1 MARRRWSLSLTQR
14 LAVVFSA
21 LLLACC
27 GASAWIQIRA
37 SDMHEKEVVQ
47 RLSHDLAGHIA
58 LSASLMD
65 ENGLRPDAVRKLFS
79 QLMGVN
85 PSVEV
90 YLLDNQGRIRGD
102 DAPPGRVRRE
112 RVDLAPVQ
120 RFLDGRPLPI
130 LGDDPR
136 SLDARKV
143 FSAAPLQL
151 PGHAPS
157 GYIYV
162 VLLGE
167 AHDELAARVAA
178 SSVLRTTLWSIALV
192 ALLGLL
198 AGLTAFGLITRPLR
212 RFADALRRFDAN
224 GEPGTQPVSLAEAA
238 LASPSR
244 STATYP
250 CAASPAAERDEIA
263 VLEAT
268 FAQMSAR
275 IGEQWR
281 ELKEQD
287 RQRRELIANLSHDLR
302 TPLTSLHGYLET
314 LALKGA
320 TLAPDERERY
330 LSIALAQSGKV
341 GRLARALFELA
352 RLESGLVQPELE
364 DGSLADLVQDVFAKF
379 ELGAKARE
387 VTLDAR
393 IEPRLP
399 NVHADFGMIERVLTN
414 LLDNA
419 LRHTPEG
426 GHVAVELAA
435 RDGGVQVMVRDTGP
449 GVPAALRERLFRRP
463 VGSWEAAAV
472 APGDAH
478 RGGLG
483 LLLVQRMLQL
493 HGSEARL
500 VDDPRGGAV
509 FVFELRGAGR

>member
-1 MARRRWSLSLTQR
+1 MRRLTLTQR
-14 LAVVFSA
+14 LAVAFSV

-47 RLSHDLAGHIA
+47 RLSRDLAGHIA

-65 ENGLRPDAVRKLFS
+65 DNGLRTDAVRQLFG
-79 QLMGVN
+79 QLMSVN

-90 YLLDNQGRIRGD
+90 YLLDNEGRIRGD
-102 DAPPGRVRRE
+102 DAPPGRVKRD
-112 RVDLAPVQ
+112 RVDLAPVK
-120 RFLDGRPLPI
+120 RFLAGKPLPI

-151 PGHAPS
+151 PGRAPS

-212 RFADALRRFDAN
+212 RFADAMRRFDAN
-224 GEPGTQPVSLAEAA
+224 GEPDAQPPLPHSSAA
-238 LASPSR
+238 GA
-244 STATYP
+244 
-250 CAASPAAERDEIA
+250 RDEIA
-263 VLEAT
+263 VLETT
-268 FAQMSAR
+268 FEQMADR

-281 ELKEQD
+281 ELKRQD
-287 RQRRELIANLSHDLR
+287 QQRRELIANLSHDLR

-320 TLAPDERERY
+320 TLEAGERDRY
-330 LSIALAQSGKV
+330 LSIALAQSEKV

-352 RLESGLVQPELE
+352 RLESGLVQPAIE
-364 DGSLADLVQDVFAKF
+364 DGSLVDLVQDVFAKF
-379 ELGAKARE
+379 ELTAKARD

-399 NVHADFGMIERVLTN
+399 NVHADLGMIERVLTN

-426 GHVAVELAA
+426 GHVAVELAT
-435 RDGGVQVMVRDTGP
+435 RDGDVTVTVRDTGP

-463 VGSWEAAAV
+463 VGSWEV

-500 VDDPRGGAV
+500 VDEPRGGAV
-509 FVFELRGAGR
+509 FTFALRAAGR

>member
-1 MARRRWSLSLTQR
+1 MRRLTLTQR

-47 RLSHDLAGHIA
+47 RLSHDLAGHIV

-65 ENGLRPDAVRKLFS
+65 DNGLRPDAVRKLFG

-90 YLLDNQGRIRGD
+90 YLLDNAGRIRGD
-102 DAPPGRVRRE
+102 DAPPGRVKRD
-112 RVDLAPVQ
+112 RVDLAPVR
-120 RFLDGRPLPI
+120 RFLDGQPLPI

-143 FSAAPLQL
+143 FSAAPLQM
-151 PGHAPS
+151 PGHPPS

-212 RFADALRRFDAN
+212 RFTDAIRRFDAN
-224 GEPGTQPVSLAEAA
+224 GEPDAQPSLPHSSAA
-238 LASPSR
+238 GA
-244 STATYP
+244 
-250 CAASPAAERDEIA
+250 RDEIA
-263 VLEAT
+263 VLETA
-268 FAQMSAR
+268 FAQMSGR

-281 ELKEQD
+281 ELKQQD
-287 RQRRELIANLSHDLR
+287 QQRRELIANLSHDLR

-314 LALKGA
+314 LAMKGA
-320 TLAPDERERY
+320 TLDAADRDRY

-341 GRLARALFELA
+341 GHLARALFELA
-352 RLESGLVQPELE
+352 RLESGLVQPALE

-379 ELGAKARE
+379 ELGAKARD

-435 RDGGVQVMVRDTGP
+435 RDGAVVVTVRDTGP
-449 GVPAALRERLFRRP
+449 GVPAALRESLFRRP
-463 VGSWEAAAV
+463 VGSWEV
-472 APGDAH
+472 ASGDSH

-500 VDDPRGGAV
+500 VDEPRGGAV
-509 FVFELRGAGR
+509 FEFALPAAGK